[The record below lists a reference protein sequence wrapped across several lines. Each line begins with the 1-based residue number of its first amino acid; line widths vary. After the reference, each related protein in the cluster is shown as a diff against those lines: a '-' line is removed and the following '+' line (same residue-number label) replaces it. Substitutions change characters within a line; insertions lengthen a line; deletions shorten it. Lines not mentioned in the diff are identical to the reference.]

1 MGWLLALVLAGAPGA
16 PAQEAAVEVDDL
28 FSAGEELLREN
39 VDEDALRAA
48 TGMAP
53 AEAQQFLRDFRQRLD
68 GDYVVDLAALK
79 ETAAAVL
86 PLLSSYEE
94 TSPYADWLKTRLDY
108 FEVADRLRRE
118 TPPPQALPG
127 QATPPKPVPT
137 LKQERRAWVE
147 VMGDRPAPKGADAYI
162 TRLKPIFAAEKVPAE
177 LVWLAEVE
185 SSFNPAARSP
195 VGAAGLYQL
204 MPATAR
210 QVGLA
215 ITPKDERLLPEK
227 NARAAAQYLRYLHAR
242 FKDWPLA
249 LAAYNA
255 GEGKV
260 RKLLDR
266 HHARSFD
273 GIALHLPAE
282 TQMYV
287 PKVEA
292 TLQRREGVTL
302 AKLRAPAGI

>member
-1 MGWLLALVLAGAPGA
+1 MKWVFALVVMATALPAG
-16 PAQEAAVEVDDL
+16 AQEAVVDVDDL
-28 FSAGEELLREN
+28 LRAGQEWVRDNIDEE
-39 VDEDALRAA
+39 ALRAL
-48 TGMAP
+48 TGVDQARV
-53 AEAQQFLRDFRQRLD
+53 QQFLREFQQRL
-68 GDYVVDLAALK
+68 GGQYVVDLAALK
-79 ETAAAVL
+79 ESAAVVL
-86 PLLSSYEE
+86 PLLESYAE
-94 TSPYADWLKTRLDY
+94 TAPYAAWLKARLDY

-118 TPPPQALPG
+118 ALPPKTPPG
-127 QATPPKPVPT
+127 QTATPS
-137 LKQERRAWVE
+137 LERQRRAWVE
-147 VMGDRPAPKGADAYI
+147 LVNTRPVPKSANPFI
-162 TRLKPIFAAEKVPAE
+162 TRLKPIFVEAKIPPE

-185 SSFNPAARSP
+185 SGFNAGARSP

-215 ITPKDERLLPEK
+215 LAPKDERLLPEK
-227 NARAAAQYLRYLHAR
+227 NARAAAQYLRYLYAR

-260 RKLLDR
+260 KKLLDR
-266 HHARSFD
+266 YQTRSFD
-273 GIALHLPAE
+273 RIALYLPAE

-292 TLQRREGVTL
+292 TLWRREGVTL
-302 AKLRAPAGI
+302 AKLRAPAGA